1 MPIAFNHRALTDRQM
16 TPLAENAYNA
26 QRFFPLCLLRGSI
39 PFTVNTCRECPDA

>member
-26 QRFFPLCLLRGSI
+26 QRFFSALPAAWVDPI
-39 PFTVNTCRECPDA
+39 YREYLP